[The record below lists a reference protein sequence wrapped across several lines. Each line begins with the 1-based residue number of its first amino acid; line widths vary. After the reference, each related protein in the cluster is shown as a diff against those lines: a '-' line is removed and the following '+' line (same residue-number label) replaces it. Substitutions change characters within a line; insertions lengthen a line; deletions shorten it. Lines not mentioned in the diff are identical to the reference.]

1 MNASSPMPLRVSTG
15 VASLDESIEG
25 GLPPLRVTLVTG
37 PAGAGKTTL
46 GLQFLADGVRAGE
59 CGVFIALDQKPGHV
73 AEAAARFG
81 WPVDCGGAAR
91 AESPAIVVLDGSPA
105 LSLLRQRALDA
116 RAVMSDLIPHLRACS
131 ARRLV
136 IDALPGLVPPGLS
149 EDDESDFLRDLVFA
163 LEDNI
168 GCTTLVVGPD
178 GDPRAARI
186 SGVMARFATGV
197 IDMRARETD
206 GRLARYLM
214 VRKMRATIVDAAE
227 QAFEMGPSGVVLLQP

>member
-1 MNASSPMPLRVSTG
+1 MNASSPMSRVPTG
-15 VASLDESIEG
+15 VTALDESIEG

-37 PAGAGKTTL
+37 PAGSGKTTL
-46 GLQFLADGVRAGE
+46 ALQFLAAGLRAGE
-59 CGVFIALDQKPGHV
+59 CGIFIALDQKPGHV

-81 WPVDCGGAAR
+81 WPVDSGGAAP
-91 AESPAIVVLDGSPA
+91 AAGPAIFVLDGSPA
-105 LSLLRQRALDA
+105 LSLMRQRALDA

-149 EDDESDFLRDLVFA
+149 ESDESDFLRDFVFA
-163 LEDNI
+163 LEDNL
-168 GCTTLVVGPD
+168 GCTTLLVGPD

-186 SGVMARFATGV
+186 SGVMARLATGV
-197 IDMRARETD
+197 IDMRTRETG

-214 VRKMRATIVDAAE
+214 VRKMRATIVDADE
-227 QAFEMGPSGVVLLQP
+227 QAFEIGPAGAVLLQP

>member
-1 MNASSPMPLRVSTG
+1 MPHRVPTG
-15 VASLDESIEG
+15 VTSLDESIEG
-25 GLPPLRVTLVTG
+25 GLPPLRVTLLTG

-46 GLQFLADGVRAGE
+46 ALQFLAEGVRAGDS
-59 CGVFIALDQKPGHV
+59 GIFIALDQKPGHV
-73 AEAAARFG
+73 SEAAARFG
-81 WPVDCGGAAR
+81 SPINAGGPSEGAA
-91 AESPAIVVLDGSPA
+91 ASIFVLDGSPA

-149 EDDESDFLRDLVFA
+149 EADESDFLRDLVFA
-163 LEDNI
+163 LEDNL
-168 GCTTLVVGPD
+168 GCTTLAVGPD

-186 SGVMARFATGV
+186 SSVMARLVTGV
-197 IDMRARETD
+197 IDVRAREIG
-206 GRLARYLM
+206 GRLARYLL

-227 QAFEMGPSGVVLLQP
+227 QAFEIGPSGAVMRQP

>member
-1 MNASSPMPLRVSTG
+1 MPRVSTG
-15 VASLDESIEG
+15 VTSLDESIEG
-25 GLPPLRVTLVTG
+25 GLPPSRVTLVTG

-46 GLQFLADGVRAGE
+46 ALQFLAAGLRAGE
-59 CGVFIALDQKPGHV
+59 CGIFIALDQKPGHV
-73 AEAAARFG
+73 AESSARFG
-81 WPVDCGGAAR
+81 WPVDAGGSAPAAG
-91 AESPAIVVLDGSPA
+91 PAIVVLDGSPA

-149 EDDESDFLRDLVFA
+149 DADESDFLRDMVFA
-163 LEDNI
+163 LEDNL

-186 SGVMARFATGV
+186 SGVMSRLATGV
-197 IDMRARETD
+197 IDMRTRESG
-206 GRLARYLM
+206 GRLSRYLM

-227 QAFEMGPSGVVLLQP
+227 QPFEIGPEGAVLRQP